1 MLFVL
6 CTYTTVH
13 FIVGS
18 GYEAGFVARQESDD
32 GGNLFGLSHSTERHA
47 LRYHILVGFRG
58 LVRKL
63 GLAVIG
69 VSMGPTPSELTRTPS
84 FANSFAHARVMV

>member
-1 MLFVL
+1 MAADNQYIFHIHSFYCYLFL

-63 GLAVIG
+63 GLAVNRG
-69 VSMGPTPSELTRTPS
+69 FDGP
-84 FANSFAHARVMV
+84 HAE